1 MWSYREYIK
10 AAKNDGL
17 FEELLSEND
26 FADALATFS
35 CYNRGVTTGR
45 GGGGQGAMDPPLQL
59 PKQTK
64 SNSFNFKNQ
73 GYCFLLRFRNYTD
86 QNFTIFTVFAT
97 IFGQFTAAF
106 YIF

>member
-17 FEELLSEND
+17 CEELLSEND

-45 GGGGQGAMDPPLQL
+45 GGGGGGHGPSTSTSKANKVQQF
-59 PKQTK
+59 QFQK
-64 SNSFNFKNQ
+64 S
-73 GYCFLLRFRNYTD
+73 GILLF
-86 QNFTIFTVFAT
+86 IKV
-97 IFGQFTAAF
+97 
-106 YIF
+106 